1 MKRIYDSYDDIDIP
15 KDNNGNYIV
24 DDPDIFD
31 SVYITRIFDRYHPD
45 KVKFIKEK
53 RVFTN
58 LMVYTFKCKSCGKTQ
73 TRSFRTAN
81 IDNHK
86 TLLCQDCL
94 NIERYGY
101 AHTYDN
107 KEKQRYALDKIL
119 EKHGGFGMANK
130 EIRDKIESTNLEKF
144 GSKCSLKDPEVNA
157 KARKTTKEKYGVE
170 YALQCKDIYD
180 ETVETLKKKYGV
192 EHALQN
198 DNIRNKMREKI
209 IEKYGVSNTMQIPE
223 IQEKSM
229 QNRKQH
235 YLRDG
240 ISFDSKWELAYWIYV
255 TECLHGDI
263 KRCDICFKYSVDNI
277 THKYY
282 PDFIYNGKILE
293 MKGDHFY
300 KDRNRENEAIN
311 PFDRSKDKQFEAK
324 RKCAIENGVEFISI
338 EEIEKALNFVKEKY
352 GNGYLDIWCV
362 DEKSFPYPKPNK
374 SFYNVD
380 DELIKKHHKSIYKA
394 RTRGCKYSPYEA
406 WFNKDLIKE
415 LVDNRL
421 KYSDYNDKLSPNS
434 ILQGFSVTRKAKKVS
449 VFKPKLAKELI
460 SKYLSDAKCIFDPF
474 SGFSGRMIGAIRN
487 NIPYI
492 GQDINSE
499 HIFESIGIYN
509 ELCLLDNR
517 IYNVSLNVKDIFDS
531 TGEYDCLFTCSP
543 YADKEDWGN
552 INQKILSC
560 DEWIDEC
567 LKRFRCRKY
576 LFVVD
581 NTEKYKDYVVDV
593 IENKSHFGI
602 NYERIIFIDN
612 TSDFKN
618 YRQSFYISL
627 LPNIYYTHQIYD
639 NGITPFDITSDKYVD
654 VGGKGLTPFDI

>member
-31 SVYITRIFDRYHPD
+31 SVYITRIFDRYHPN
-45 KVKFIKEK
+45 KIKFIKEK

-58 LMVYTFKCKSCGKTQ
+58 LMVYAFKCKSCGKIQ

-107 KEKQRYALDKIL
+107 KEKQRYALDRVL
-119 EKHGGFGMANK
+119 EKHGGFGMASK

-157 KARKTTKEKYGVE
+157 KARKTTKEKYGVD
-170 YALQCKDIYD
+170 YALQSKKIYD
-180 ETVETLKKKYGV
+180 ETVETLNKRYGV

-198 DNIRNKMREKI
+198 ENIKNKMCERN

-223 IQEKSM
+223 VQEKSM

-255 TECLHGDI
+255 TEYLHGDI
-263 KRCDICFKYSVDNI
+263 KRCDICFKYNVDNI

-324 RKCAIENGVEFISI
+324 RKCAIENDVEFIST

-374 SFYNVD
+374 KFYNVD

-406 WFNKDLIKE
+406 WFNKGLVKK

-499 HIFESIGIYN
+499 HILESVGIYN

-531 TGEYDCLFTCSP
+531 IGEYDCLFTCSP

-552 INQKILSC
+552 VNQKILSC

-593 IENKSHFGI
+593 IENKSHFGT
-602 NYERIIFIDN
+602 NYEKIIFIDN

-618 YRQSFYISL
+618 YQQSFYIGL
-627 LPNIYYTHQIYD
+627 LPNIYYTRQIYD
-639 NGITPFDITSDKYVD
+639 NGIMPFDITSDKYID